1 MYPVGVLFGLSKFD
15 DHLLYTDIIT
25 VPIGF
30 DTASS
35 IALIAVT
42 ALAHKGDNGVSIPSS
57 DIIILPVKTR
67 LFSLMA

>member
-1 MYPVGVLFGLSKFD
+1 MLDTFV
-15 DHLLYTDIIT
+15 T
-25 VPIGF
+25 VPLGF

-57 DIIILPVKTR
+57 NILILPVKII
-67 LFSLMA
+67 LFW